1 MKVIREEGKT
11 EDVLKEA
18 MYKADA
24 LNEEKLEELI
34 REIMATSMDKR
45 DFYVVTGKEGAIQAE
60 IGFRLGA
67 FEYSKG
73 VLTQP
78 VADKIESTIRGLDW
92 KDGKYGLSTEGLK
105 YLG

>member
-1 MKVIREEGKT
+1 MKVIKGEKETEGS
-11 EDVLKEA
+11 LKEA
-18 MYKADA
+18 MFKADA
-24 LNEEKLEELI
+24 LNEEKLEMLI
-34 REIMATSMDKR
+34 KEIVTTSMDKR

-78 VADKIESTIRGLDW
+78 VADKIESTVRGLDW
-92 KDGKYGLSTEGLK
+92 KDGRYGLSTEGLK